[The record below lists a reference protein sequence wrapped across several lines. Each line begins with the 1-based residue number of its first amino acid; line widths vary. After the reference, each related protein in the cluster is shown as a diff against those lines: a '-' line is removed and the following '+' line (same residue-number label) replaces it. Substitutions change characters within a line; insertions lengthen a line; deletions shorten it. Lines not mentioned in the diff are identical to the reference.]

1 MATLPATR
9 WLIPVRPEIVWLPFW
24 LPAVR
29 QDRTPVRSRRDR
41 SSISPVAGRRRT
53 LPGMAKC
60 PETRDC
66 LRAVDRNK
74 SSRLDI
80 NSERCSFTCAPTA
93 TRTRDLLLR
102 RQSLYPLS
110 YRGPGVSL
118 PAGEVGRSR
127 AAAQGRGS
135 GGGDGVRGPRS
146 FGRKCFLRITVVRDG
161 SVGCRR
167 GRVGAEVLA
176 KPELLRGQ
184 VLSKSLGMISIRVP
198 CSTRPKS
205 LPRPCRTWK
214 GPR

>member
-1 MATLPATR
+1 MIADIVACTIQWQRVHRSGHGSGGTPSAIVDGDRNCRTMATLPATR
-9 WLIPVRPEIVWLPFW
+9 WLIPVRPKIVWLPFW
-24 LPAVR
+24 LPSVR

-53 LPGMAKC
+53 LPGMATC

-80 NSERCSFTCAPTA
+80 NSEKCSFTCAPTA

-110 YRGPGVSL
+110 YRGPGASL

-135 GGGDGVRGPRS
+135 GGGDGVRGPRIVRPKMFFKNYGDQGYVGGVS
-146 FGRKCFLRITVVRDG
+146 SRVGSGRK
-161 SVGCRR
+161 S
-167 GRVGAEVLA
+167 
-176 KPELLRGQ
+176 
-184 VLSKSLGMISIRVP
+184 
-198 CSTRPKS
+198 
-205 LPRPCRTWK
+205 
-214 GPR
+214 